1 MLQLE
6 ASKTIRTDAV
16 FSGLL
21 KLGPLGVR
29 GIHSSTPTFKIWIAE
44 EQGAA

>member
-21 KLGPLGVR
+21 KLCPLGVR
-29 GIHSSTPTFKIWIAE
+29 GIHSSTPTLKIWIAGE
-44 EQGAA
+44 HGTA